1 VNSFKFDGKLLPPV
15 LRDTKLRF
23 DVILAFEDVI
33 PANQFVVIEIY
44 VILLKRRL

>member
-1 VNSFKFDGKLLPPV
+1 VNNFKFDGKLLPPV